1 MPNGVAVTRAD
12 VTFDSLAR
20 LIARFIYLVTVQ
32 HEYLGSFVW
41 NYQLWTHRQPV
52 RVYKSG
58 QREPLDVYQRLV
70 NANYNLNVTR
80 RELLYDFSYLV
91 DDEPAKAAL
100 RKFKRELELLQ
111 ESMARQSGAVWKLY
125 PKSLKVNINA

>member
-1 MPNGVAVTRAD
+1 MEVSRTN

-20 LIARFIYLVTVQ
+20 LVARFMYLVTAQ
-32 HEYLGSFVW
+32 HEILGSYLW

-70 NANYNLNVTR
+70 NANYNLNVR
-80 RELLYDFSYLV
+80 RRALIYDFSYLAL
-91 DDEPAKAAL
+91 DAPGKAAFA
-100 RKFKRELELLQ
+100 KFDADLKALQ
-111 ESMARQSGAVWKLY
+111 ASMERQPKAVWKLY
-125 PKSLKVNINA
+125 PKELKVNINA